1 MSKIRILMID
11 DNVNLIE
18 MVREYF
24 KDHNKIELAIESHDG
39 EDGLNKIL
47 NSAGNYDVI
56 LLDLIMPVKD
66 GLYVLEELKK
76 RGIEKNIIVET
87 SYNEPKIIRK
97 VSEYGV
103 NYYVLKP
110 FNLSDLEDKILSV
123 FDTQESKTI
132 NLYHSNLQ
140 ISITKMLHELGMPSH
155 IKGYQ
160 YIREGITMIYNDT
173 NIIGGITKELYPE
186 LASKFDTTV
195 SRVERAIRHAIEVSW
210 NRGNWDYMEELFG
223 HSVDIDKAKPTNSE
237 FIVTVADKLRL
248 EFSKQ
253 KVM

>member
-1 MSKIRILMID
+1 MDKIKVLMID
-11 DNVNLIE
+11 DNVSLVD

-24 KDHNKIELAIESHDG
+24 SDHKRIEIVDCAYDG
-39 EDGLNKIL
+39 EEGLNKIV
-47 NSAGNYDVI
+47 NNGDGYDLV
-56 LLDLIMPVKD
+56 LLDLIMPKKD

-76 RGIEKNIIVET
+76 KNITKNIIVET
-87 SYNEPKIIRK
+87 SYNEPKVIRK

-103 NYYVLKP
+103 NYYILKP
-110 FNLSDLEDKILSV
+110 FDLLDLESKILDIFEYINSR
-123 FDTQESKTI
+123 SI

-140 ISITKMLHELGMPSH
+140 ISITRMLHELGMPSH

-160 YIREGITMIYNDT
+160 YIREGINMIYNNPD
-173 NIIGGITKELYPE
+173 IIGGITKELYPDI
-186 LASKFDTTV
+186 ASKYDTTV

-210 NRGNWDYMEELFG
+210 NRGDLDYMEELFG

-248 EFSKQ
+248 EFANQ
-253 KVM
+253 K